1 MATISIRLT
10 DKLLSEVSRNAKKLR
25 VPRAQ
30 YIRAALESAA
40 EKSRHEERGRKIRE
54 VSLKV
59 RGESM
64 KVNAEFAD
72 TERDPKD

>member
-30 YIRAALESAA
+30 YIRATLESAA
-40 EKSRHEERGRKIRE
+40 EKSRREERGRRIRE

-72 TERDPKD
+72 AERDPED